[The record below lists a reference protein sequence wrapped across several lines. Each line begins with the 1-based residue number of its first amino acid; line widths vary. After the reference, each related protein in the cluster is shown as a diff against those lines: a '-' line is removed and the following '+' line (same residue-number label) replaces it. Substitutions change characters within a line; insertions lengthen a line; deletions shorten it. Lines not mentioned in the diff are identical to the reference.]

1 MKRLLLIPALML
13 LSTAVNA
20 GPAAYLPRMVSVSII
35 ETTVPEVSGL
45 CLAPAGDGM
54 LAASD
59 EDGLYHVAWDGT
71 TTPFYIEEDMDCE
84 GVTIDPATRDVY
96 YVVEWAQEVRRLRA
110 PDYDTSELLGVIT
123 EAGLGTNDGL
133 EGITWYKDG
142 VLLVGNQRKP
152 VRMFTYSPS
161 GEILDRRD
169 LTGTREIADLCYDP
183 VRDVLWIADSIQRTL
198 NLCTPE
204 GRVRASWSV
213 SFIDNGESIYVDHEH
228 GCLWVGDDTTSR
240 IYKIQFE
247 GL

>member
-71 TTPFYIEEDMDCE
+71 TTPFFIEDDMDCE
-84 GVTIDPATRDVY
+84 GV
-96 YVVEWAQEVRRLRA
+96 
-110 PDYDTSELLGVIT
+110 
-123 EAGLGTNDGL
+123 
-133 EGITWYKDG
+133 
-142 VLLVGNQRKP
+142 
-152 VRMFTYSPS
+152 
-161 GEILDRRD
+161 
-169 LTGTREIADLCYDP
+169 
-183 VRDVLWIADSIQRTL
+183 QRTI

-204 GRVRASWSV
+204 GKVRASWSV